1 MIEFDVFDP
10 SCLLPACP
18 DYWTYAGSL
27 TTPPLTES
35 VTWIIKKKPIEV
47 DEDQV
52 NLHFPFRSHL
62 LLHKDAQ
69 NQLFASNSL
78 CKDKNSPYFQGSV
91 TVSIQD
97 LGMYPGINSH

>member
-10 SCLLPACP
+10 TCLIPSCP

-47 DEDQV
+47 DENQV
-52 NLHFPFRSHL
+52 NLVL
-62 LLHKDAQ
+62 LFQIMPYLFGCCHRGGDA
-69 NQLFASNSL
+69 L
-78 CKDKNSPYFQGSV
+78 K
-91 TVSIQD
+91 
-97 LGMYPGINSH
+97 

>member
-10 SCLLPACP
+10 TCLIPSCP

-47 DEDQV
+47 DENQV
-52 NLHFPFRSHL
+52 NLVL
-62 LLHKDAQ
+62 L
-69 NQLFASNSL
+69 
-78 CKDKNSPYFQGSV
+78 FQIIPV
-91 TVSIQD
+91 
-97 LGMYPGINSH
+97 

>member
-1 MIEFDVFDP
+1 MIEFDEFDP
-10 SCLLPACP
+10 SCLIPSCP

-52 NLHFPFRSHL
+52 NLNFPFLPQRCSEPVL
-62 LLHKDAQ
+62 SPAILWENTKV
-69 NQLFASNSL
+69 L
-78 CKDKNSPYFQGSV
+78 CVFR
-91 TVSIQD
+91 D
-97 LGMYPGINSH
+97 L

>member
-1 MIEFDVFDP
+1 MIEFDEFDP
-10 SCLLPACP
+10 SCLIPSCP

-52 NLHFPFRSHL
+52 NLNFPFLPQSCSEAVL
-62 LLHKDAQ
+62 SPAVLWENTKV
-69 NQLFASNSL
+69 L
-78 CKDKNSPYFQGSV
+78 CVFR
-91 TVSIQD
+91 D
-97 LGMYPGINSH
+97 L